1 MKCRLL
7 ECPPHPRLLAAPP
20 AARLPFWVR
29 PPCLSVSAG
38 PPPREGLSSA
48 RLSRP
53 ASTLGL
59 RAGPPAWGRAVS
71 AVTESEG
78 MGTLSPCRQ
87 PSPLSDPRLLQSS
100 SEKPKTAISRFS
112 DAQEAAGIARPR
124 QRPRL
129 VSVWSAL
136 DGRDRRVSRREPAD
150 GGEEAPW
157 TGWEVRLAREAWGA
171 GGPRPTLRF
180 KDLKACEAAPRR
192 RAGLSMP

>member
-7 ECPPHPRLLAAPP
+7 ECTPPPVFWPP
-20 AARLPFWVR
+20 PTARLPFWVR
-29 PPCLSVSAG
+29 PPCLPVSAG

-87 PSPLSDPRLLQSS
+87 PSPLSNPRLLQSS

-112 DAQEAAGIARPR
+112 DAREAARIPGPR

-157 TGWEVRLAREAWGA
+157 TGWEVRGPPLPLGVPGAPGGIPASVPARALLSACCG
-171 GGPRPTLRF
+171 RP
-180 KDLKACEAAPRR
+180 
-192 RAGLSMP
+192 

>member
-7 ECPPHPRLLAAPP
+7 ECAPP
-20 AARLPFWVR
+20 PQSSGR
-29 PPCLSVSAG
+29 
-38 PPPREGLSSA
+38 PPPRGCRSGSGLPASLPPGLGWA
-48 RLSRP
+48 AAPGGALIGRLCRP

-87 PSPLSDPRLLQSS
+87 PSPLSNPRLLQSS

-112 DAQEAAGIARPR
+112 DAREAARIARPR

-157 TGWEVRLAREAWGA
+157 TGWEVRGPPLPLGVPGAR
-171 GGPRPTLRF
+171 GGIPASLPARALLSACCGRP
-180 KDLKACEAAPRR
+180 
-192 RAGLSMP
+192 